1 MQKELK
7 NPKIDTVIFDLDG
20 TLIDTIDDLKDSV
33 NYALDYFNYPLKSK
47 DEIRLAVGMGVTKLF
62 ENVLPDGINNKNFI
76 ACIEKFKKFYTSIKV
91 SKTHPYEG
99 IIELLKTLKEKNY
112 KTGVVSN
119 KFNLAT
125 KMNCK
130 KFFGDL
136 IDIAIGEDES
146 NGIIRKPDP
155 IGVFTVIK
163 ELNSDIKNCVY
174 VGDSDVDILTAKN
187 AGIPCISVLWGF
199 RSKEFLIKSGGE
211 IFVSKPNEI
220 LDII

>member
-62 ENVLPDGINNKNFI
+62 ENVLPDGLNNKNFI

-112 KTGVVSN
+112 KTVKNSER
-119 KFNLAT
+119 
-125 KMNCK
+125 K
-130 KFFGDL
+130 KL
-136 IDIAIGEDES
+136 
-146 NGIIRKPDP
+146 
-155 IGVFTVIK
+155 
-163 ELNSDIKNCVY
+163 
-174 VGDSDVDILTAKN
+174 
-187 AGIPCISVLWGF
+187 
-199 RSKEFLIKSGGE
+199 
-211 IFVSKPNEI
+211 
-220 LDII
+220 

>member
-1 MQKELK
+1 
-7 NPKIDTVIFDLDG
+7 
-20 TLIDTIDDLKDSV
+20 
-33 NYALDYFNYPLKSK
+33 
-47 DEIRLAVGMGVTKLF
+47 
-62 ENVLPDGINNKNFI
+62 
-76 ACIEKFKKFYTSIKV
+76 
-91 SKTHPYEG
+91 
-99 IIELLKTLKEKNY
+99 
-112 KTGVVSN
+112 
-119 KFNLAT
+119 
-125 KMNCK
+125 MNCK
-130 KFFGDL
+130 KFFNDL

-199 RSKEFLIKSGGE
+199 RSKEFLIKSGGK